1 MYYPDA
7 PCCGM
12 GSIEQKNFNMNKDKE
27 QMLRN
32 ISEIDFALT
41 DLNLYLDTHP
51 SDKEALELFKKL
63 AATLNSCVFDYE
75 KSFGPLNARTNT
87 DTRYFMWV
95 SDDIKWPWKRECD

>member
-7 PCCGM
+7 PCCVM
-12 GSIEQKNFNMNKDKE
+12 GNAETKHYAEKNDKK
-27 QMLRN
+27 QMLQT
-32 ISEIDFALT
+32 ISELDFSLT

-63 AATLNSCVFDYE
+63 AATLNSYVFDYE
-75 KSFGPLNARTNT
+75 KSFGPLCARANT

-95 SDDIKWPWKRECD
+95 SDDIKWPWQRECE